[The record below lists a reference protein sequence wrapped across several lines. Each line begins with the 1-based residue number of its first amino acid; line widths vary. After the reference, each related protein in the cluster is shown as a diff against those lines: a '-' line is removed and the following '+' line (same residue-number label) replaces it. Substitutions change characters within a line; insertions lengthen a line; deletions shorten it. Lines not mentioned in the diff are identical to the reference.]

1 MINIIF
7 GEDSYRRNSRIKEI
21 SADFIKKNKT
31 GQVISVSLENDENIQ
46 KFNDLVKSTSLF
58 QNKKL
63 IILKNIEELENIKNI
78 KDSLKFLIENKNE
91 YALVEFNKKPTKE
104 FDFLIKGAESKE
116 EFSELN
122 PKEFKLFLE
131 KEAKLNNLKIN
142 KSDIEEVAE
151 MFEGKTFEAI
161 MELERISLGEKSDS
175 KAIIPDF
182 FPLIQKLK
190 NGRSVSEKI
199 VTLEY
204 LLINND
210 SAKIFNILSSLM
222 GPKTKPI
229 MADYDIA
236 VKSGKL
242 EYDEAILYYCLT

>member
-1 MINIIF
+1 MIDIIF
-7 GEDSYRRNSRIKEI
+7 GEDSYRRNSQIKEI
-21 SADFIKKNKT
+21 ASDFIKKNKT

-46 KFNDLVKSTSLF
+46 KFNDLIKSTSLF
-58 QNKKL
+58 QNKRL
-63 IILKNIEELENIKNI
+63 IILKNIEELESI
-78 KDSLKFLIENKNE
+78 KDIKESLKSIIDNKNE
-91 YALVEFNKKPTKE
+91 YAVIEFNKKPTKE
-104 FDFLIKGAESKE
+104 FDFLIKGAENKE
-116 EFSELN
+116 EFSKLN
-122 PKEFKLFLE
+122 IKEFKLFLE
-131 KEAKLNNLKIN
+131 KEAKLNNLKVTKAN
-142 KSDIEEVAE
+142 IEEVAE
-151 MFEGKTFEAI
+151 IFEGKTFEAM
-161 MELERISLGEKSDS
+161 MELERISLGEKSDT
-175 KAIIPDF
+175 KTIIPEF